1 MDITELDGLLTA
13 LAIGPDLPLPSRWLP
28 VVWGGTSDRVV
39 ESAEQAHR
47 IVSLVMRRMNMIGA
61 MLCKAPPAFE
71 PILYE
76 GEVGGAETILAA
88 HDWCAGVLAGVK
100 LCIRR
105 LAAALGRPVR

>member
-76 GEVGGAETILAA
+76 GEGGAA
-88 HDWCAGVLAGVK
+88 
-100 LCIRR
+100 RR
-105 LAAALGRPVR
+105 F